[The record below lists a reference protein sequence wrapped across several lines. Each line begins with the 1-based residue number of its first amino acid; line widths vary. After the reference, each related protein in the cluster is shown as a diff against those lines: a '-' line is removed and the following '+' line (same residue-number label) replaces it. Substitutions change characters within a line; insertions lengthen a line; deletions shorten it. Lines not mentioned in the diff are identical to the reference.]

1 MNTKIFT
8 DIINWAVTSGWLAAF
23 LVFLWKLIK
32 PLLDEKRKH
41 AKTAQQQELLG
52 LIESLAD
59 TAVTSLVGV
68 HGVDGNAKFQQA
80 TKKFQQATQIVSDAL
95 ASKGLSAP
103 QQTIQAAVQSA
114 YEKSPLTD
122 TGTTPAG
129 TAVAIDTKE
138 GK

>member
-1 MNTKIFT
+1 MSTKIFT

-32 PLLDEKRKH
+32 PSLDEKRKH

-68 HGVDGNAKFQQA
+68 HGVDGNE
-80 TKKFQQATQIVSDAL
+80 KFQQATQIVSDAL

-114 YEKSPLTD
+114 YEKSPFTD

>member
-80 TKKFQQATQIVSDAL
+80 TKIVSDAL

>member
-1 MNTKIFT
+1 MSTKIFT

-80 TKKFQQATQIVSDAL
+80 TKIVSDAL

-114 YEKSPLTD
+114 YEKSPLTPD
-122 TGTTPAG
+122 AKATPAG